1 VIVAK
6 FGGTSLGGA
15 KRIRRC
21 AQIVRRLAEKEK
33 VVVVASAIAGVT
45 DAILQ
50 AAYDALCSCAD
61 ITTIINLHHRLA
73 KQIGVDFSPL
83 ERIMARLQLLLRCV
97 EILRVLPAAV
107 LDEMLSVGERLS
119 VRILAAAL
127 RQQNLPA
134 QPLDAPDAGFL
145 TDDNHTAAKPL
156 PQAIP
161 RLAKSLKWDGT
172 IKVVTGFIGRTKEG
186 RITTIGRNGSDLT
199 AAIVAAALNAKEL
212 RIFTDTPGV
221 LSADPR
227 LVADAAPVRR
237 LSYEEAA
244 ELARFGATVLHPQTI
259 IPLIQQRIP
268 VRVVSSAHPD
278 DPGTLILPEAKETRP
293 VVASRGGLALLLFHS
308 HRLGEVVTDV
318 PQLFTAISQRGWS
331 IAAVAN
337 SRSTVGLILQP
348 RQHEK
353 GRKFNVHNG
362 LVAFSDSEETLSALA
377 EEMTDEF
384 SESGHISV
392 RRNVALICVV
402 GYGVVSLLPRLQ
414 NAIHKMKIPVLFEA
428 LPGRDISVLFVVPQ
442 RRQRDAV
449 LALHN
454 VLYG

>member
-1 VIVAK
+1 MAK

-15 KRIRRC
+15 RRIRRC
-21 AQIVRRLAEKEK
+21 AEIVRRLAEKEK

-50 AAYDALCSCAD
+50 AAYDALYSSAD
-61 ITTIINLHHRLA
+61 ISPLIDLHHRVA
-73 KQIGVDFSPL
+73 RQMGVDFSPL
-83 ERIMARLQLLLRCV
+83 ERIIARLQLLLRCV

-119 VRILAAAL
+119 VRIVAAAL

-134 QPLDAPDAGFL
+134 QPLDAHNAGFL

-172 IKVVTGFIGRTKEG
+172 IKVLTGFIGRTREG

-227 LVADAAPVRR
+227 MVADAAPVRR

-278 DPGTLILPEAKETRP
+278 DPGTLILPEAKGTRP

-318 PQLFTAISQRGWS
+318 PRLFTAVSQRGWN

-348 RQHEK
+348 KQHEK
-353 GRKFNVHNG
+353 GRNFSVRNG
-362 LVAFSDSEETLSALA
+362 LVVFSDSGETLSALA

-384 SESGHISV
+384 SESGHITV

-414 NAIHKMKIPVLFEA
+414 SALHQAAIPVLFEA
-428 LPGRDISVLFVVPQ
+428 VPGRDISVLFVVPQ

-454 VLYG
+454 VVYG